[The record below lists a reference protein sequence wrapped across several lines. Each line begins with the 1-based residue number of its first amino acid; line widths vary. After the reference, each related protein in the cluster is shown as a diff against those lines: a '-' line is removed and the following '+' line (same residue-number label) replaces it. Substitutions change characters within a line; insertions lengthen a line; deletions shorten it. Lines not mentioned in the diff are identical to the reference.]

1 MEKYYTH
8 RQDVVRSGYM
18 SKVYGWMFLALMITA
33 AMSIITLGSP
43 MLATVA
49 VRGFWVLFLV
59 EIGIVFWLS
68 ARVTKMRPGTA
79 TLWFIVYA
87 ALNGVVLTPIVF
99 HYTGATVALAF
110 GVAALSFGVMSIFGA
125 VTKTDL
131 TRIGSIAF
139 MGLIGILIAS
149 LANMFLHSSG
159 MNWFISYAGV
169 VVFTL
174 LTAWDTQRIR
184 NNSFYQRYSVMGSL
198 TLYLDFINIFLF
210 LLSIFGGGGGRRN

>member
-1 MEKYYTH
+1 MEKYYHH
-8 RQDVVRSGYM
+8 RQEAVRSGYM
-18 SKVYGWMFLALMITA
+18 SKVYGWMFLALIITA
-33 AMSIITLGSP
+33 AMSIVTISTP
-43 MLATVA
+43 MLANLA
-49 VRGFWVLFLV
+49 VRGFWVLFLI
-59 EIGIVFWLS
+59 ELAIVFVLS
-68 ARVTKMRPGTA
+68 ARVTRMRPGTA
-79 TLWFIVYA
+79 TFWFLVYS

-110 GVAALSFGVMSIFGA
+110 GVAALSFGVMSIYGT

-149 LANMFLHSSG
+149 LVNMFLHSSG

-184 NNSFYQRYSVMGSL
+184 NNSFYQQYSIMGSL